1 MRFTPQA
8 IKALSLPPGK
18 SEHWEWDPGLPCF
31 GVRVRPGLKRY
42 YVQYRWNGKSEKQ
55 SLGDPA
61 TVSLPQ
67 AREAAR
73 SILARV
79 QLGEDP
85 QPAKRAPQAP
95 PALSLSSIAQQYLA
109 RSAKPRLRPRSFEEV
124 ERHLTRLWAPLG
136 NMELDRL
143 GLQHVAARLGEIATE
158 NGPVAANRARASL
171 SALFGWQCGRVSPPA
186 TLSSSA
192 TRQPM
197 SGHAIASLLTRS
209 W

>member
-31 GVRVRPGLKRY
+31 GVRVRPGRKRY

-143 GLQHVAARLGEIATE
+143 GLQ
-158 NGPVAANRARASL
+158 NGRHSGWSQTMTPVLPKWWKTIGPRRDPHCPQI
-171 SALFGWQCGRVSPPA
+171 GGGGG
-186 TLSSSA
+186 SSSSP
-192 TRQPM
+192 R
-197 SGHAIASLLTRS
+197 
-209 W
+209 